1 MLVGLNPLKKKNL
14 NLLLNFKHRKLYP
27 VNIIAFMVFFFV
39 FSDFSINIVRNV
51 PISDA
56 LILNKMRT
64 IPRSVTH

>member
-1 MLVGLNPLKKKNL
+1 MLVGLNPLKKNL
-14 NLLLNFKHRKLYP
+14 NLLLNFKRRKLYP
-27 VNIIAFMVFFFV
+27 VNIITFMFCFV
-39 FSDFSINIVRNV
+39 LFFSDFSINSVRNV